1 MCVDDE
7 SINDN
12 PELWWACQAIIYWMS
27 SCHGGQ
33 RSACNVRSARK
44 QNMQYV
50 MCVYYATL
58 WSSEICEGA
67 K

>member
-1 MCVDDE
+1 MADGDDRDKAN
-7 SINDN
+7 S
-12 PELWWACQAIIYWMS
+12 QATRGIL

>member
-1 MCVDDE
+1 MMNEIDGDDWE
-7 SINDN
+7 KLCKLG
-12 PELWWACQAIIYWMS
+12 EAI